1 MSMRHGRTLFAGV
14 LFAWALTGA
23 AAAVDAPAPPQT
35 VVVGLDISKSNP
47 LVEDPAYAA
56 RVAKRLTAEIDKL
69 PVRSRLMVRTFGAYD
84 SSANPLKIDEVI
96 SARARPET
104 VAEGVSA
111 LVAAMPQLVK
121 EGKLQAQD
129 WTYIVS
135 FMETMS
141 QQVDCSAGDV
151 RFILLTDGI
160 EDSTIARMQRGAS
173 LPKPEP
179 IFAGCGEL
187 LMLGVGQGGGSP
199 AVTRRVQEQWAGWA
213 EAAGFRKFTGL
224 YDW

>member
-1 MSMRHGRTLFAGV
+1 MRRLFGLLLIPGLLAD
-14 LFAWALTGA
+14 A
-23 AAAVDAPAPPQT
+23 ASAQAVEVPAAPQT
-35 VVVGLDISKSNP
+35 VVIGLDISKSNP
-47 LVEDPAYAA
+47 LVDDPAYAA
-56 RVAKRLTAEIDKL
+56 RVAKRLTGEIDKL

-111 LVAAMPQLVK
+111 LVSAMPQLVK
-121 EGKLQAQD
+121 EGKLKAQD

-141 QQVDCSAGDV
+141 QQVDCAAGDV

-160 EDSTIARMQRGAS
+160 EDSTVARMPRGGS

-179 IFAGCGEL
+179 ILTGCGEL
-187 LMLGVGQGGGSP
+187 LMLGVGQGAGSP
-199 AVTRRVQEQWAGWA
+199 AATKRIREQWEGWA
-213 EAAGFRKFTGL
+213 SAAGFAKFTGL

>member
-1 MSMRHGRTLFAGV
+1 MAMRGLALLLAASLFAFPAG
-14 LFAWALTGA
+14 
-23 AAAVDAPAPPQT
+23 AVDTPARPQT
-35 VVVGLDISKSNP
+35 VVIGLDISKSNP

-69 PVRSRLMVRTFGAYD
+69 PVRSKVMVRTFGAYD

-104 VAEGVSA
+104 VAEGISA
-111 LVAAMPQLVK
+111 LVAALPQLVR
-121 EGKLQAQD
+121 EGKIKAQD

-141 QQVDCSAGDV
+141 PQTDCNASDV
-151 RFILLTDGI
+151 RFILLTDGF
-160 EDSTIARMQRGAS
+160 EDSELARLRRGGS
-173 LPKPEP
+173 LPRPEP
-179 IFAGCGEL
+179 LFAGCGEL

-199 AVTRRVQEQWAGWA
+199 AVTRRAHDEWAAWA
-213 EAAGFRKFTGL
+213 NAAGFEKFTGL

>member
-1 MSMRHGRTLFAGV
+1 MRRLFGLLLIPGLLA
-14 LFAWALTGA
+14 GA
-23 AAAVDAPAPPQT
+23 ASAQAVEASAAPQT
-35 VVVGLDISKSNP
+35 VVIGLDISKSNP
-47 LVEDPAYAA
+47 LVDDPAYAA
-56 RVAKRLTAEIDKL
+56 RVAKRLTGEIDKL
-69 PVRSRLMVRTFGAYD
+69 PVRSHLMVRTFGAYD

-111 LVAAMPQLVK
+111 LVSAMPQLVS
-121 EGKLQAQD
+121 EGKLKAQD

-141 QQVDCSAGDV
+141 QQVDCEAGDV

-160 EDSTIARMQRGAS
+160 EDSTVARMPRGGS
-173 LPKPEP
+173 LPKPAP
-179 IFAGCGEL
+179 IFTGCGEL
-187 LMLGVGQGGGSP
+187 LMLGIGQGAGSP
-199 AVTRRVQEQWAGWA
+199 AATKRIRDQWEGWA
-213 EAAGFRKFTGL
+213 SAAGFQKFTGL